1 MRVTVS
7 FGVLVHL
14 ALQLLTALR
23 ALTKR
28 DRQPASRAA
37 WLLLIASVP
46 VAGIVLYYLFG
57 ETNIGNR
64 TRRRMAEVTERL
76 GTRLP
81 EGPAVPL
88 PDLPVA
94 LRPVFRRAAS
104 VNGFAPVAGNAATLP
119 PDEAS
124 AVDALVADIDAARDH
139 VHLLFYIWL
148 EDGNGARVLDAVE
161 RAAARGVACRLLI
174 DGLGSRALAR
184 SGRWTALAPAGV
196 RTAIT
201 FKMRWLLAHIFFAR
215 IDLRNHRKI
224 AVIDGRTGYC
234 GSQNCA
240 DPAFLPK
247 KRFGPWV
254 DIMIRVEGPVVRQ
267 LQHLFA
273 IDWMTH
279 AGEDIA
285 TLLDAPPDPV
295 PGGFPAIAVGT
306 GPTIDNRAVSDIFA
320 MLLAAAQEEA
330 IITTPYFVPDDTLH
344 RAICGA
350 ARRGVR
356 VTMILPARNDS
367 VFVARASRS
376 YYSDLLRAGVRLAEY
391 QGGLLHA
398 KTLTVDGRATCLGS
412 ANMDRRSFELNFEN
426 NLVLVSDEVTG
437 QVRARQLGWLSR
449 ATVLGPAHGQSWP
462 LLVRAVNNLF
472 ATMGPLL

>member
-1 MRVTVS
+1 MTVS

>member
-1 MRVTVS
+1 MTVS

-57 ETNIGNR
+57 ETNIGKR
-64 TRRRMAEVTERL
+64 TRQRMAEVTERL
-76 GTRLP
+76 GARLP
-81 EGPAVPL
+81 ECPIVPL

-104 VNGFAPVAGNAATLP
+104 VNGFAPVAGNAATVP
-119 PDEAS
+119 PDEAA

-161 RAAARGVACRLLI
+161 RAAARGVTCRLLI

-201 FKMRWLLAHIFFAR
+201 FKMRWLLAHILFAR

-224 AVIDGRTGYC
+224 AVIDGRAGYC

-254 DIMIRVEGPVVRQ
+254 DIMVRVEGPVVRQ

-285 TLLDAPPDPV
+285 ALLDAPVEPV
-295 PGGFPAIAVGT
+295 RGGFPAIAVGT

-356 VTMILPARNDS
+356 VTMVLPARNDS
-367 VFVARASRS
+367 FFVARASRS

-391 QGGLLHA
+391 RDGLLHA
-398 KTLTVDGRATCLGS
+398 KTLTVDGIASCLGS

-426 NLVLVSDEVTG
+426 NLILVSGEVTG
-437 QVRARQLGWLSR
+437 QLRARQLAWLSR
-449 ATVLGPAHGQSWP
+449 ATVLSPAHGQSWP
-462 LLVRAVNNLF
+462 LLVRAINNLF